1 MGRLTKVLLFVVVL
15 VVVAAGVALAAN
27 RIGNNNPNTLIGTDG
42 NDNIY
47 GLGSADTLNGLGGN
61 DEISGNGG
69 ADRMNGGEGDDT
81 MVGGAGVDIINTGN
95 SIDCCNVGGTDFVHS
110 VDGNAETV
118 CFGTGDGIF
127 VVDDID
133 TVKAWVDSLPSGA
146 WLVVLSRKEIEMRAD
161 RPVILCT
168 ARSMV
173 NSCCSRQ

>member
-1 MGRLTKVLLFVVVL
+1 VGRLSKVLLFVVVL
-15 VVVAAGVALAAN
+15 VIAAAGVALAAN
-27 RIGNNNPNTLIGTDG
+27 RIGNNDPNTLTGTDG

-69 ADRMNGGEGDDT
+69 PDTMNGGEGDDT
-81 MVGGAGVDIINTGN
+81 MVGGAGVDKMNAGN

-133 TVKAWVDSLPSGA
+133 TVKADPSPPTDCASADTVQVFPAPDTTAAAVAGTDGG
-146 WLVVLSRKEIEMRAD
+146 VVSGSVGE
-161 RPVILCT
+161 
-168 ARSMV
+168 
-173 NSCCSRQ
+173 